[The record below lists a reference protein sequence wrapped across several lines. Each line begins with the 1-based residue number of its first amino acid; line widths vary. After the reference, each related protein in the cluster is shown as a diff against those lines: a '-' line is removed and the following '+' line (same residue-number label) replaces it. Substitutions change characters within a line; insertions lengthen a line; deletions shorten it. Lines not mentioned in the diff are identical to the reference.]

1 MPECDGYEATTRLRR
16 SQNAEVRA
24 LPVIALT
31 ASAIKGDRERAL
43 AAGMNDYLSKPVK
56 RAALESMLTRWLF
69 DASARQALS
78 KYLANPAPGAE
89 GSRASETESRRSSF
103 SLSDEGISDL
113 TTAKMV
119 VSGSS
124 WSNSSARG
132 AGERASDNTS
142 SKPSQS
148 TTTTSNLRKRSSASP
163 QGDYFPPVSPT
174 LSPDAPTTN
183 EDHNIETLMQEAAAL
198 DAPSVQVA
206 GGSVE
211 SVAKGLL
218 GALERSGTANT
229 AALAAALLPRRGSH
243 EGVPSNEERRYA
255 KRPAPSPR
263 AHSHHGSASPST
275 STPMVTFQ
283 SSSGMSSGGPT
294 SSKMSGRDHASRS
307 RSGSQASA
315 ASASSPNSRPT
326 RPGGLMRRSSRNQAG
341 MGRDLQQELF
351 NAADGSSEARKL
363 AITETITPPEEEPP
377 NLELDDDDDDDDMA
391 DGEGKE
397 DEDDG
402 GDNTP
407 MAT

>member
-16 SQNAEVRA
+16 SQNPEVRA

-78 KYLANPAPGAE
+78 KYLATPQAGA
-89 GSRASETESRRSSF
+89 GARRSSDTESRRSSF
-103 SLSDEGISDL
+103 SLSDDGIADL

-124 WSNSSARG
+124 WSTASGQDTGRTGSIHSAKG
-132 AGERASDNTS
+132 ATS
-142 SKPSQS
+142 
-148 TTTTSNLRKRSSASP
+148 THLKRTSASQ
-163 QGDYFPPVSPT
+163 QGDYFPPVSPET
-174 LSPDAPTTN
+174 SPNVPTTS
-183 EDHNIETLMQEAAAL
+183 EDHHIETLMQEAAAL
-198 DAPSVQVA
+198 DAPSQA
-206 GGSVE
+206 AADSSG

-243 EGVPSNEERRYA
+243 EGVPSNEARRYA

-263 AHSHHGSASPST
+263 AHSHHGSASPAS
-275 STPMVTFQ
+275 SSPMVTFQ
-283 SSSGMSSGGPT
+283 SSSGMSSGPS
-294 SSKMSGRDHASRS
+294 SSKMSNRDRGSRS

-315 ASASSPNSRPT
+315 ASAASPNSRPS
-326 RPGGLMRRSSRNQAG
+326 RPGLMRRSSRNQAG

-377 NLELDDDDDDDDMA
+377 NLDLEQDSGDDVMA
-391 DGEGKE
+391 DGEEKE

-402 GDNTP
+402 GEITP
-407 MAT
+407 MAA